1 MSLSTSS
8 AVEPDSPA
16 RGARTSGVQS
26 VARAAR
32 LLSAVVDSPSG
43 ATLTE
48 LSKTTGLN
56 VSTVHRL
63 LGTLTAEGL
72 LCRSRE
78 SERFLPGPV
87 LLRLGRRS
95 LSSSGLPDV
104 TAVLKELADLTGE
117 TASVGVCRG
126 DTVLTLM
133 SVQSEQPLRYLGEPG
148 RSVPL
153 TDSVMGL
160 AIAAFDPDRDRAPLT
175 GAGPGDGTYG
185 DDDGDRERWSL
196 GVELLATRF
205 RGYAVLDD
213 SGGSGLRGIAAPVQS
228 GSAYIRLAVD
238 IQGPA
243 SRMADDDLGRL
254 GSAVVA
260 AAENLRGLPVAL
272 ALGQL

>member
-1 MSLSTSS
+1 MSLSTSP

-63 LGTLTAEGL
+63 LATLTAEGL

-153 TDSVMGL
+153 TGSAMGL
-160 AIAAFDPDRDRAPLT
+160 AIAAFDPDRDRAPVP
-175 GAGPGDGTYG
+175 GAAPVGGPYS
-185 DDDGDRERWSL
+185 DDDRDRERWSL
-196 GVELLATRF
+196 DVELLATRF

-213 SGGSGLRGIAAPVQS
+213 LGGSGLRGIAAPVHS

-243 SRMADDDLGRL
+243 SRMADDHLGRL

>member
-1 MSLSTSS
+1 MSSETSAAPAAPEPTPS
-8 AVEPDSPA
+8 AGRS
-16 RGARTSGVQS
+16 GGVQS

-32 LLSAVVDSPSG
+32 LLSAVVDSPAG

-48 LSKTTGLN
+48 LAKTTGLN

-72 LCRSRE
+72 VCRSPE

-117 TASVGVCRG
+117 TASVGMCRG
-126 DTVLTLM
+126 GSVLTLM
-133 SVQSEQPLRYLGEPG
+133 SVQCEQPLRYLGEPG
-148 RSVPL
+148 RAVPL
-153 TDSVMGL
+153 GASAMGL
-160 AIAAFDPDRDRAPLT
+160 AIMAFDPAPPL
-175 GAGPGDGTYG
+175 GQAAGTPETVDA
-185 DDDGDRERWSL
+185 RVAWSL
-196 GVELLATRF
+196 DVELLAARF
-205 RGYAVLDD
+205 RGYTVFEESD
-213 SGGSGLRGIAAPVQS
+213 GSGLRGVAAPVQS

-238 IQGPA
+238 IQGPS
-243 SRMADDDLGRL
+243 SRMTDDRLPQLGA
-254 GSAVVA
+254 AVTA
-260 AAENLRGLPVAL
+260 AAESLRGLPVAL